1 MNIHLKTTKIF
12 IFLGSIVTLL
22 YFFPSFT
29 LLAFMLFFLY
39 ALIYAEVMES
49 EKRKNG
55 QPKET
60 KDDNESQV

>member
-1 MNIHLKTTKIF
+1 MQTHLKTTKIF

-39 ALIYAEVMES
+39 ALIYAEVKES
-49 EKRKNG
+49 EEKKKA
-55 QPKET
+55 QLKE
-60 KDDNESQV
+60 KKEDEEVV